1 MRRFA
6 AFVICMTFAA
16 LVYVTAEVEAV
27 KIGYGIRKQEQMKT
41 QALDRARALKYN
53 IDRLEA
59 PHNLER
65 RLEDQR
71 IQLESPRQWQTLVM
85 PGSVATK
92 QSGISQQS
100 LFQSPHLFGRFFVGT
115 AQAEATDLHESNRKL

>member
-6 AFVICMTFAA
+6 AFVICLTLAG

-27 KIGYGIRKQEQMKT
+27 KVGYTIRKQDEMKV

-65 RLEDQR
+65 KLLAQR
-71 IQLESPRQWQTLVM
+71 IQLESPRQWQTLV
-85 PGSVATK
+85 VAGPAGMK
-92 QSGISQQS
+92 GRPFAQES
-100 LFQSPHLFGRFFVGT
+100 LFQSPHFFGRLFVGT
-115 AQAEATDLHESNRKL
+115 AQAEAKESGRS